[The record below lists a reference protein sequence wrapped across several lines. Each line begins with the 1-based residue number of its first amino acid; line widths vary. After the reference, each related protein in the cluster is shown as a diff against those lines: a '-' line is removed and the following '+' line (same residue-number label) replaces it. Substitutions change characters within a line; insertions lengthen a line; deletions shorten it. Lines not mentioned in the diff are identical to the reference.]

1 MILFNRKQKSTLSAP
16 KPIQGTIYHLF
27 QDMSNQ
33 PHLLIAGSTGSGKS
47 VVINGIMNTLLFRT
61 PDDVPGGARFILIDP
76 KRVELSAYKN
86 APHTVLY
93 ASEPDTMIKALS
105 AAMDITERR
114 YARMQQEGTKK
125 YKGAD
130 LYIVIDEFAD
140 LMTTNRK
147 GTMPTVQ
154 RLAQIGR
161 AARVHLIIATQTPIA
176 KVLPT
181 EIKCNFDA
189 RVGLRTRSAQD
200 SRNILGYSGLEDL
213 PRYGECIY
221 MKPEGDEHYQVP
233 YVPEEETDKLIQ
245 YWIPYNEYLKQQ
257 NKRRRWI

>member
-1 MILFNRKQKSTLSAP
+1 MLFFKKKNPVPIEKPAP
-16 KPIQGTIYHLF
+16 INAEISSLF
-27 QDMSNQ
+27 LDMGEQ
-33 PHLLIAGSTGSGKS
+33 PHLLIAGATGSGKS
-47 VVINGIMNTLLFRT
+47 VVINGIMHSLLFRT
-61 PDDVPGGARFILIDP
+61 PNDVPGGARFILIDP

-105 AAMDITERR
+105 AAMDITEER
-114 YARMQQEGTKK
+114 YTRMQQEGTKK

-130 LYIVIDEFAD
+130 LYVVIDEFAD

-147 GTMPTVQ
+147 GTMPMVQ

-200 SRNILGYSGLEDL
+200 SRNIIGYTGLEAL
-213 PRYGECIY
+213 PRYGECVY
-221 MKPEGDEHYQVP
+221 MKPEGDQKYIVP
-233 YVPEEETDKLIQ
+233 FVQDEEIGAILQ
-245 YWIPYNEYLKQQ
+245 YWAQYRAWLKQERG
-257 NKRRRWI
+257 RR